1 MEPGRVVEFLE
12 NKTILLT
19 GVTGF
24 LAKVLLE
31 KIMRSQPNVKKLY
44 LVLRAENATAATQ
57 RLLDEV
63 FSKELF
69 RIVRERWGT
78 ENFDTFLNEKVIA
91 VVGDVSSNNL
101 GINDSNLREEMWR
114 EIDFIISSAATTRFI
129 ERYDVALE
137 TNTFGAVNVINF
149 ATRCVKVDM
158 LLHVSTAYVCG
169 EREGLVPEKS
179 FYMGETLKDTT
190 KLNIYAEKKLV
201 EENLKQLNAQ
211 NATDKTITSTLRD
224 LGMKRAKMHGW
235 PNTYSFTKAMGE
247 MVLGE
252 YRESMSLIII
262 RPPGISSTYK
272 EPFPGWIEGLRTMD
286 AMVIGYGKGQLKCFL
301 GGSNTVLDMIPADM
315 VVNTILIAMVAHANQ
330 TQSIQIVYHVG
341 SSLRNPLTLSNIHK
355 FTKCYFHTNP
365 LINKNGKPIKVNKFK
380 FLNSMAKFRI
390 YMTARYALPL
400 KGLHLVNV
408 LSGQRYN
415 DTYRT
420 TNKKFSLLMGLVEIY
435 RPYVLFKDM

>member
-1 MEPGRVVEFLE
+1 MESGRVVEFLE
-12 NKTILLT
+12 SKNILLT

-57 RLLDEV
+57 RLRDEV

-78 ENFDTFLNEKVIA
+78 ENFNTFLNEKVIA

-114 EIDFIISSAATTRFI
+114 EIDFIINSAATTRFD
-129 ERYDVALE
+129 ERYDVALG

-179 FYMGETLKDTT
+179 FYMGETLKGTT
-190 KLNIYAEKKLV
+190 RLNIYAEKKLV

-224 LGMKRAKMHGW
+224 LGMKRAKLHGW

-252 YRESMSLIII
+252 YRENMSLIII

-286 AMVIGYGKGQLKCFL
+286 TKVIGYGKGQLKCFL
-301 GGSNTVLDMIPADM
+301 GGSNTVLDMIPTDM
-315 VVNTILIAMVAHANQ
+315 VVNTILIGMVAHANQ

-355 FTKCYFHTNP
+355 FTKCCFHTNP
-365 LINKNGKPIKVNKFK
+365 LINKNGKPIKVN
-380 FLNSMAKFRI
+380 R
-390 YMTARYALPL
+390 
-400 KGLHLVNV
+400 VQV
-408 LSGQRYN
+408 LEQHG
-415 DTYRT
+415 
-420 TNKKFSLLMGLVEIY
+420 
-435 RPYVLFKDM
+435 